1 MSVNDGAIPQRKAG
15 ASLSSRVNKV
25 VAGLLLAAGL
35 SIGGYAV
42 ASAQSTPTTTTPSTP
57 STTAPANGSHQNNSN
72 NPNCPNMGG
81 SGSGSGQAANTAAYS
96 M

>member
-1 MSVNDGAIPQRKAG
+1 MVRIPDERQVQL
-15 ASLSSRVNKV
+15 LSSSVKKV
-25 VAGLLLAAGL
+25 VAGVLLAVGL

-42 ASAQSTPTTTTPSTP
+42 ASAQSTPTTTPSNP
-57 STTAPANGSHQNNSN
+57 STTAPSNGSSGSHQS

-81 SGSGSGQAANTAAYS
+81 NGGGPTQSQAASYS